1 MFKLTYLCIDKQNL
15 LTESKRVE
23 VVTRVKMAKFL
34 HNLHS
39 QIRQTMKNSFK
50 REQKQTGLYSAER
63 ENFGQY
69 GKNVILNNES
79 EIMNVLESGRIV
91 EGRLALVKDFDGDW
105 QIEFRA
111 YRRKPQ
117 QRKNWLI
124 RKLEHGWVKE
134 SVERIKVYESI
145 PKELGTV
152 RVMAVIDRETQ
163 EAKDALVDRE
173 FDRFSI

>member
-1 MFKLTYLCIDKQNL
+1 
-15 LTESKRVE
+15 
-23 VVTRVKMAKFL
+23 
-34 HNLHS
+34 
-39 QIRQTMKNSFK
+39 MKNSFK

>member
-1 MFKLTYLCIDKQNL
+1 M
-15 LTESKRVE
+15 E

-39 QIRQTMKNSFK
+39 QIRQTMKKVF
-50 REQKQTGLYSAER
+50 
-63 ENFGQY
+63 
-69 GKNVILNNES
+69 LNNES

>member
-1 MFKLTYLCIDKQNL
+1 MQRI
-15 LTESKRVE
+15 
-23 VVTRVKMAKFL
+23 
-34 HNLHS
+34 
-39 QIRQTMKNSFK
+39 
-50 REQKQTGLYSAER
+50 
-63 ENFGQY
+63 
-69 GKNVILNNES
+69 ILKNES
-79 EIMNVLESGRIV
+79 EVMSVLESGRIV

-111 YRRKPQ
+111 YKRKPHAS
-117 QRKNWLI
+117 KNWLI

-134 SVERIKVYESI
+134 SVERIKVFESI

-173 FDRFSI
+173 FTI

>member
-1 MFKLTYLCIDKQNL
+1 
-15 LTESKRVE
+15 
-23 VVTRVKMAKFL
+23 
-34 HNLHS
+34 
-39 QIRQTMKNSFK
+39 MKKVF
-50 REQKQTGLYSAER
+50 
-63 ENFGQY
+63 
-69 GKNVILNNES
+69 LNNES

-91 EGRLALVKDFDGDW
+91 EGRLALVKDFDGYW

-163 EAKDALVDRE
+163 YYQNVPYLVKGYWRHRTWGENGDRHE
-173 FDRFSI
+173 NAFYITDLQTL